1 MLSYIRPED
10 NLWEVPVVVFI
21 VWTLVLLISSLIV
34 LSCLRRETKKF
45 AKRLSKA
52 DNKDDLVRDIP
63 VLDSI
68 MARYVEQILKLGV
81 LQKMANS
88 YSNNQGN
95 AEAEILKSEA
105 RNWFKKRVEELSNM
119 NFSEKSIKRTIMG
132 ALRSGLR
139 QHPLDLRGSRRSL
152 EAARIFLEMEQ
163 NKEPVN
169 FLDTKVISKDED
181 KKEEDMFQSNNFVC
195 PTSACQWMA
204 AKVLQLM
211 SLAVRHPNTIPLF
224 FVFLSFVVW
233 LYDCITDMVVIQLL
247 WSYNLP
253 IMYPNNDTN
262 IKEMTSISYQT
273 LTVDLYAPLLLLIL
287 LFSLM
292 FTLLSC
298 SCSRLSDRY
307 RLSADYARPLSET
320 SGVSYQDPTT
330 ILARY
335 DFQMGHA
342 VTAALPQCCLQFSA
356 YMMILYMLET
366 LKGFTPD
373 TDQEILELIQK
384 KIDNFRFSSLWFSGF
399 GSGVSLVVAQYTA
412 FKIQHEHGLTLIQ
425 RIVYFFSCLFN
436 TIAMMTSCIVLTTV
450 VLLPFSTYVG
460 RYHIMILVVLG
471 VTALGI
477 AALVSLGL
485 SIFSLDPATIT
496 TDRVV
501 TRYQTGNLLTAFLRF
516 SQIGKGHWETLLGAT
531 TIIGKVFSLLTV
543 NLFLPPSQL
552 LVHPFQKFYSNSPRS
567 PALHSAIAKQLVYYN
582 IILLISSIMLCIDI
596 NEYGFNYS
604 LTPATRNLLV
614 WANFT
619 GVPCIFI
626 SLFILFK
633 FYSTHDL
640 WTANG
645 VHLVYHQD
653 IQTIISSEARDN
665 TDNLLHL
672 DTTEVTG
679 LDDQPNDETLA
690 NGDKN
695 VDKLGDPQAES
706 TIINTEEISAAL
718 NDEEQNESTEA
729 DRNHLSEKGKKK
741 KRVIIIKKQTLRLNK
756 KIQKAGGCCSFIVDV
771 AQVETGSGKWVNVS
785 D

>member
-63 VLDSI
+63 ILDSI
-68 MARYVEQILKLGV
+68 MARYVEQTLKLGV

-95 AEAEILKSEA
+95 DEAEILKSEA
-105 RNWFKKRVEELSNM
+105 RHWFKERVEDLSNM
-119 NFSEKSIKRTIMG
+119 NYTEKNIKRIMLG
-132 ALRSGLR
+132 TVRSGLT

-152 EAARIFLEMEQ
+152 EAARIFLEMKQ
-163 NKEPVN
+163 NKEQIN
-169 FLDTKVISKDED
+169 FLDTKVSTKGEDKKDED
-181 KKEEDMFQSNNFVC
+181 LFQSTNFVC
-195 PTSACQWMA
+195 PTSACQWIA

-211 SLAVRHPNTIPLF
+211 SLTVRHPNTIPLF
-224 FVFLSFVVW
+224 FVFLSFIVW
-233 LYDCITDMVVIQLL
+233 LYDCITDMVMIQLL

-262 IKEMTSISYQT
+262 IKEMTNISYQT

-335 DFQMGHA
+335 DFQLGQA
-342 VTAALPQCCLQFSA
+342 VTASLPQCCLQFSA

-366 LKGFTPD
+366 LKGSTPD
-373 TDQEILELIQK
+373 EETLDLIQK
-384 KIDNFRFSSLWFSGF
+384 KIDNFTFSSLWFSGI

-412 FKIQHEHGLTLIQ
+412 FKIQHEHGLTLGQ

-436 TIAMMTSCIVLTTV
+436 TIAMMTSCVVLVTV
-450 VLLPFSTYVG
+450 VLLPVSTYVG
-460 RYHIMILVVLG
+460 RYHMMILVVLG
-471 VTALGI
+471 VTAIGI

-501 TRYQTGNLLTAFLRF
+501 TRFQTSNLLTAFLRF
-516 SQIGKGHWETLLGAT
+516 SQIGRGHWETLLGAT

-552 LVHPFQKFYSNSPRS
+552 LVHPFQKFYANSPRS

-604 LTPATRNLLV
+604 LTTATRNLLV

-640 WTANG
+640 WTSNG
-645 VHLVYHQD
+645 VHLVFHQD
-653 IQTIISSEARDN
+653 LPTIISSESGDN
-665 TDNLLHL
+665 TDNLLLL
-672 DTTEVTG
+672 DQTEVTS
-679 LDDQPNDETLA
+679 LDDQPNDET
-690 NGDKN
+690 NQTGDKN

-706 TIINTEEISAAL
+706 TIINTEEISSAL
-718 NDEEQNESTEA
+718 NEEEQNESTEA

-741 KRVIIIKKQTLRLNK
+741 KKVIIIKKQTLRLNK
-756 KIQKAGGCCSFIVDV
+756 KIQKAGGCCSFVVDA
-771 AQVETGSGKWVNVS
+771 AQVETGGGKWVNVS